1 MIPHMRLL
9 RTCLRTFYS
18 GEMHIFSFDSEP
30 DQEDELPR
38 MNFSPT
44 PEEGYSGLLQNNR
57 LQSPKHLSVNFRC
70 LGTKN
75 NQAKVLRNPAKNEFQ
90 VSQSSS
96 KTKDLESIHLQFWPC
111 LISLAGSYHR
121 WTRGG
126 GVVSLWSGKI

>member
-1 MIPHMRLL
+1 MRLL
-9 RTCLRTFYS
+9 RTCLRNFYS
-18 GEMHIFSFDSEP
+18 GEIHIFSFDSEP

-57 LQSPKHLSVNFRC
+57 LQSPKHLNVNFQS
-70 LGTKN
+70 LDTKN

-96 KTKDLESIHLQFWPC
+96 KTKDFEYQSAI
-111 LISLAGSYHR
+111 LA
-121 WTRGG
+121 
-126 GVVSLWSGKI
+126 LFNKFSGKLGKVGL